1 MKIFDLSLYL
11 VTDRGLTKNR
21 PLEAIIKEAIEGG
34 VSLVQIREKDCSS
47 LDFYELALRI
57 KSLLA
62 PYQIPLI
69 INDRVDIALAVDADG
84 LHIGQSDLPYSVARN
99 LLGKDKIIGLSVE
112 NLQQA
117 KEANALD
124 VDYIGLSPVFYT
136 DTKND
141 IAPTLG
147 LEGIKEIAKISKHRM
162 VGIGGIN
169 TSNASDI
176 VSSGAEGIA
185 VISAILSHL
194 DPKKAAME
202 LQKCVS
208 KINNH
213 EI

>member
-1 MKIFDLSLYL
+1 
-11 VTDRGLTKNR
+11 
-21 PLEAIIKEAIEGG
+21 
-34 VSLVQIREKDCSS
+34 
-47 LDFYELALRI
+47 LALRI
-57 KSLLA
+57 KSILA

-84 LHIGQSDLPYSVARN
+84 LHIGQSDLPYSVARK
-99 LLGKDKIIGLSVE
+99 LLGKDKIIGLSIE

-141 IAPTLG
+141 IAPALG
-147 LEGIKEIAKISKHRM
+147 LDGIKEIAKISKHRM

-169 TSNASDI
+169 TSNANDI
-176 VSSGAEGIA
+176 VLSGAEGIA
-185 VISAILSHL
+185 VVSAILSHD

-202 LQKCVS
+202 LKICVS
-208 KINNH
+208 KNK
-213 EI
+213 

>member
-1 MKIFDLSLYL
+1 MKKIDLSLYL

-21 PLEAIIKEAIEGG
+21 PLETLIKEAIEGG
-34 VSLVQIREKDCSS
+34 VSMVQIREKDSSS
-47 LDFYELALRI
+47 LEFYELALRI
-57 KSLLA
+57 KSILA

-69 INDRVDIALAVDADG
+69 INDRLDIALAVDADG
-84 LHIGQSDLPYSVARN
+84 LHIGQSDLPYAIARN
-99 LLGKDKIIGLSVE
+99 LLGQDKIIGLSVE

-117 KEANALD
+117 KAANALD

-141 IAPTLG
+141 IAPALG
-147 LEGIKEIAKISKHRM
+147 LDGIKEIAKISSYRM

-176 VSSGAEGIA
+176 ISSGAEGIA
-185 VISAILSHL
+185 VVSAILSHE

-202 LQKCVS
+202 LKKCVR
-208 KINNH
+208 KNN
-213 EI
+213 

>member
-34 VSLVQIREKDCSS
+34 VSMVQIREKDCSS
-47 LDFYELALRI
+47 LDFYQLALRI